1 LVNII
6 NTHDDFL
13 VGHIEP
19 NTEVDILISLGDL
32 YDVTLQKDVD
42 VYAPVL
48 YLDVFE
54 IHPPP
59 LSKLPQRR
67 HKILKAMRFM
77 VSGVADDETS
87 FDRCGA
93 FCRRGGNKR
102 CLNGCRNAAAHASQG
117 RCGVA
122 DFWGRVRGNFF
133 GRKI

>member
-54 IHPPP
+54 IHPP
-59 LSKLPQRR
+59 LSQ
-67 HKILKAMRFM
+67 
-77 VSGVADDETS
+77 
-87 FDRCGA
+87 
-93 FCRRGGNKR
+93 N
-102 CLNGCRNAAAHASQG
+102 CRNK
-117 RCGVA
+117 
-122 DFWGRVRGNFF
+122 DP
-133 GRKI
+133 

>member
-93 FCRRGGNKR
+93 FCR
-102 CLNGCRNAAAHASQG
+102 SI
-117 RCGVA
+117 
-122 DFWGRVRGNFF
+122 D
-133 GRKI
+133 